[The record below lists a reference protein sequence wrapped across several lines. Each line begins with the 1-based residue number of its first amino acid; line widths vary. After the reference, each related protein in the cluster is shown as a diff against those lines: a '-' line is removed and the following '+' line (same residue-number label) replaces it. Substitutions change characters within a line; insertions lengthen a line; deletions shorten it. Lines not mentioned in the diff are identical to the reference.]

1 MAYQPRCPGAGRKFH
16 QGGIQKTELIV
27 PPVNSEPVS
36 KRLTFAEA
44 IDFGNL
50 DLRVAAENYLPSNSK
65 DITEDRLRACANAGL
80 TQYEVAKGFGAT
92 QPTISYHAKKWRIK
106 FDVPTPE
113 KKAWAKKEAAEIMA
127 RVVAE
132 DEPEPAGSIE
142 ADMMARKDAAEFERR
157 KPAIVNEDFEAE
169 FVKIDAEIAKEP
181 PARVNLLEGVSAE
194 QIASN
199 IKQNNELFLQTGWVR
214 GDGPA
219 PANEYT
225 LVFGRSED
233 VLPALVI
240 RKDGTVCIKNC
251 EMDMTLRYVVC
262 FRSDFQGV
270 KVADDKC
277 GREFKPEGKQ
287 FQFTCGAISKAITA
301 AGIELP
307 AHYRL
312 DIEEMTGVLL

>member
-1 MAYQPRCPGAGRKFH
+1 MGAPGSHRIYKS
-16 QGGIQKTELIV
+16 GGIQSRERVIT
-27 PPVNSEPVS
+27 PVNPVH
-36 KRLTFAEA
+36 RDDRMTFAEA
-44 IDFGNL
+44 IDLGGL
-50 DLRVAAENYLPSNSK
+50 DLRVAAENYLPSKSK

-113 KKAWAKKEAAEIMA
+113 EKAWAKQAAADIMA
-127 RVVAE
+127 RVVE
-132 DEPEPAGSIE
+132 DEPEPTGSIE
-142 ADMMARKDAAEFERR
+142 ADQLARKDVAEFERR

-169 FVKIDAEIAKEP
+169 FAKIDAEIAKTEP
-181 PARVNLLEGVSAE
+181 P
-194 QIASN
+194 
-199 IKQNNELFLQTGWVR
+199 T
-214 GDGPA
+214 
-219 PANEYT
+219 NEYT
-225 LVFGRSED
+225 LVFGRNED

-251 EMDMTLRYVVC
+251 EMDITLRYVVC
-262 FRSDFQGV
+262 FRSDFKGV

-277 GREFKPEGKQ
+277 GREFKPDGKR
-287 FQFTCGAISKAITA
+287 FQFACIDIPRSLTA

-307 AHYRL
+307 ARYRL